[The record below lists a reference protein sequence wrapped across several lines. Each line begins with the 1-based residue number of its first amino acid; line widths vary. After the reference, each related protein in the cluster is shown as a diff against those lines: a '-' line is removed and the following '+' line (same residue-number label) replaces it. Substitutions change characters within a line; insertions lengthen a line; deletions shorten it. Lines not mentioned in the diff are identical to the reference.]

1 MNFSAFDSE
10 TMNDYAQQ
18 AKEKWGHTP
27 QYQEFLTKQQEQ
39 SPGDAKQANEA
50 LMQIFIEFGNR
61 QRAGHTPNEAQD
73 LVKEL
78 QSHISANYYNCSNE
92 ILSSLGQMYA
102 AGGDFTINIDQIA
115 GEGTAAFANEA
126 ITVYCNS

>member
-27 QYQEFLTKQQEQ
+27 QYQEFVAKQQEQ
-39 SPGDAKQANEA
+39 SLGDAKQAIEA
-50 LMQIFIEFGNR
+50 LMQIFIEFGKR
-61 QRAGHTPNEAQD
+61 QRAGHTSNEAQD
-73 LVKEL
+73 LVKKL

-92 ILSSLGQMYA
+92 ILASLGQMYA
-102 AGGDFTINIDQIA
+102 AGGDFTTNIDQVA
-115 GEGTAAFANEA
+115 GEGTAAFVNEA
-126 ITVYCNS
+126 ITVYCKS